1 MKAVLDTNC
10 ALEIAFNKT
19 DAVRLKTLLDE
30 SDAVLAPDLIIPEFV
45 NALWQLHRLSRV
57 SLSLCQEA
65 GELLFDLV
73 GTFVPSQEI
82 YREALA
88 LTREQKSRAAYDMF
102 YLALARRENAVLLTL
117 DATLKKEAKRAGIRV
132 G

>member
-19 DAVRLKTLLDE
+19 DAVKLKTLLDE

-45 NALWQLHRLSRV
+45 NVLWRLHRLSRL

-82 YREALA
+82 YREAFA
-88 LTREQKSRAAYDMF
+88 LTRAQQSRAAYDMF

-117 DATLKKEAKRAGIRV
+117 DGTLKKEAKRAGIRV